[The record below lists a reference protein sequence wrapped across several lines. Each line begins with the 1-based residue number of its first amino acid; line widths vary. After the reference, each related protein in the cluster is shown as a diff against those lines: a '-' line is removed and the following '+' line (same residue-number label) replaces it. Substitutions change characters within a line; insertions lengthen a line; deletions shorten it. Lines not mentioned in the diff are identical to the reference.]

1 MAVLFRLKQIGRYA
15 TRFRRRF
22 GSRVPLAEAE
32 PPLRAELFGL
42 EQLGNHGESLAAIHE
57 LDPNLGPE
65 RLLHRLAENER
76 VIRDSHD
83 IVAEAVRSG
92 HRVAP
97 AAEWLLDNYYLI
109 AEQIDLARIHL
120 PKGYSRELPRLRG
133 GPLQGLPRIYDL
145 ALELV
150 SHTDGRVDVD
160 NLTYFVRAYQRVRPL
175 KLGELWAIPIMLRLT
190 LLENLRRVSY
200 RIAWRR
206 RHHDVA
212 LEWARR
218 FVSVVQEDP
227 RLFVTELAEFVRS
240 APSMSPPFVSELF
253 ASIEGLHSAVNLAIN
268 WIEQELSQ
276 QGQTIEM
283 IRQAESQ
290 DEAADQA
297 SIGNTITSLRTLSA
311 IDWRKFV
318 ESLSVTEAMLRRDP
332 AGVYP
337 RMDFRS
343 RDRYR
348 HVVEN
353 LARKSGVREQSVARA
368 AVKLAVARREQGASE
383 HRESHV
389 GYFLIDRGLRE
400 LQRSIGYR
408 PTLWERAGD
417 FLCRRPLGAYL
428 LALAVFT
435 GLMAGPLLLGAVP
448 LLARHWS
455 LFVSAAV
462 VVVLAVSRS
471 AVAVVNWMATI
482 LVPPR
487 NLPRL
492 DFSKG
497 VPKDHRTAV
506 VIPTLLY
513 SADNVRSLLEHI
525 EICHL
530 ANRDSEL
537 LFGIL
542 GDFPDASQEALP
554 QDQSLLDAAVAG
566 IRQLNAKYAAAG
578 RSRFFLL
585 YRPRKWNP
593 AERVW
598 MGPERKRGKLEEFNR
613 LVREGC
619 RDSYTVVE
627 GDLEA
632 IRSVKHVI
640 TLDADTQLPPE
651 SAAKLVGAIAHPLN
665 RPKIDP
671 ASGCAVR
678 GYGVLQPRLGV
689 SLVGSQESWF
699 ARLFAGEAGIDPY
712 TREVSNVY
720 HDLFGLGQYVGKG
733 IYDVEAFHNALE
745 DRFPPNRILSHDLIE
760 GCHARCGFVN
770 DVELIEDHPSSYLT
784 DAYRR
789 HRWTRGDWQIARWV
803 LPSVPDQEGHRLANP
818 LGAQAR
824 WLIFDNLRRSLIP
837 AALLATF
844 VLGWLAL
851 PDAALG
857 WTATL
862 LAIYFLP
869 DIPRTT
875 YALLAKG
882 KRIPWSAHV
891 GVSLANESRFWAVE
905 TLELIFL
912 PFQAY
917 LNVDAIVRVLW
928 RLFVSGRQL
937 LQWQTAWV
945 TGQAVSKGLWATFRA
960 MWVAPATAV
969 ATGAAMAVTGAAC
982 WAIAGPILALWFIS
996 PFAAWITGRPFGPR
1010 LSRLTTEQTHFLRKT
1025 ARRTWAYFER
1035 FAGPEHHWL
1044 PADNFQEVPQPK
1056 VASRTSPTNIG
1067 MGLLS
1072 ALAAYDFGYLSAGRL
1087 IHRTEQMFAT
1097 LDKMERYRG
1106 HFYNWYDTQTIEPLP
1121 PRYVSSVDSGNL
1133 AASLTVLKE
1142 GLRELIA
1149 APVMPPLWREGLE
1162 DCAKM
1167 LLDEMDRLMGSGAE
1181 SAAHLAAVREVV
1193 CEQTRSIRQAS
1204 PSLPAVHR
1212 ILTNCAIA
1220 LAASA
1225 PALARDDDAT
1235 FWLEAMRAGCD
1246 DLLGELRHLM
1256 PWLGEET
1263 SGGAWT
1269 AAEGDPLRDAIRAEM
1284 DKAATLDDLVTLER
1298 RLAQRV
1304 NECGSKGDAEAG
1316 HVATLRNHLSTA
1328 AERATKRI
1336 EAIEELIG
1344 RCEELGEMDL
1354 DFLYDPSRGLLAL
1367 GYSLQTHQRDT
1378 GHYDLLASEARL
1390 CSFLAVARGLLPIEH
1405 WFRLGRQLALGD
1417 GPAVLVSWSGS
1428 LFEYLMPLLVMPSF
1442 RPTLL
1447 DQSCKGAVR
1456 RQIRYGRLR
1465 RVPWGISES
1474 CYNLLDAQMNYQY
1487 RAFGVPGL
1495 GLKRG
1500 LADDLVIAPYAS
1512 ALGLMVVPDEACKNL
1527 QSLCAQGIAGRFG
1540 LYEAIDFT
1548 PDRVPSQKRFAI
1560 VRSYMAHHGGMGL
1573 LALDYALNGQPM
1585 QRRFMA
1591 DPEFRAA
1598 ALLLQERIPAAG
1610 IRLPAERE
1618 VAESPERGLAA
1629 KTGEAIA
1636 RVFKRADTPIP
1647 EVHLLSNGRY
1657 HVMVTNAGGGYS
1669 RWQDLA
1675 LTRWREDPT
1684 RDNWGT
1690 FFYVKDVNSGNT
1702 WSTTWQPWCGPL
1714 DRYEVTYSQGI
1725 AEFRSVKDQV
1735 EVYTRMAV
1743 SPEDD
1748 IELRRMTLT
1757 NFSRSSRTVEITSY
1771 AEVVL
1776 FDPRSES
1783 QHPVYQGL
1791 FVRTELLPPKAAIL
1805 CTRRP
1810 RSAEEHWP
1818 CLLHTVMVRGQAG
1831 DHALSFETDRAR
1843 FIGRGRTPA
1852 DPFALDK
1859 AGPLS
1864 DSAGDVLDPVV
1875 AVRRRIRLRPGESV
1889 VVDAVTGVGKDRE
1902 KAVAILD
1909 KYQDYRLADRVFDLA
1924 WTQSQVLLHGL
1935 RLGQAEAQLFGRLA
1949 SSLLYADSRRRP
1961 SPSLIARNRKGQSG
1975 LWSYGVSG
1983 DLPIVLLR
1991 MSDLSALDL
2000 AQTLIQAHAYWR
2012 HKGLRVDLII
2022 WAEAFAGYRQS
2033 LLDAIVGLVHGRSE
2047 GKLLDQHGG
2056 IFVRNIEQ
2064 VPEEDR
2070 LLIQAVAR
2078 IVLSDRFGS
2087 LTAQLERRGRQ
2098 DFRAEKF
2105 RATLEREGPIP
2116 GEEEIPQRELT
2127 CFNGLGGFTADGR
2140 EYVVQLYPGNTTPAP
2155 WVNVLANPAF
2165 GSVVSE
2171 SGGAYTWHENA
2182 HEFRLTPWYN
2192 DPIGDTSGEALYI
2205 RDEETGRFWSPT
2217 PGPAKGANPY
2227 LCRHGL
2233 GYSAFEHTEDHLF
2246 SETLI
2251 YVGVEV
2257 PVKFTV
2263 IRLRNVSDRTRRF
2276 SVTGFCEWVLG
2287 ESRDRSAMHV
2297 VTRVDPQTGAVF
2309 AWNAFNSDFAQHV
2322 TFYHC
2327 SETDRSLTGS
2337 RTEFIGRNGSPAAP
2351 AAMRCKRLSNRVGAG
2366 FDPCAAIQACVEIPP
2381 GQQKEVLFVLGAAQN
2396 EQQARSL
2403 LRSFGGT
2410 DGARQELE
2418 NVWQFWKRQL
2428 GGFFVETPDPTINF
2442 LANHWLLYQVLASRF
2457 WGRSGFYQSGGAYGF
2472 RDQLQDS
2479 LAFLYECPWLT
2490 RQHLLTSAS
2499 RQFVEGD
2506 VQHWWHPPSGRG
2518 VRTRISDDYLWLP
2531 YVACRYTAVTGDTGV
2546 LNEEVPFL
2554 EGRALK
2560 PDEESDYDRPQ
2571 VSERRASLYE
2581 HCVRAIKHGLQFGAH
2596 HLPLMGTGDWNDGMN
2611 RVGRGGKGESVWLAF
2626 FLYDVLKRFAV
2637 LASQRGDDASAR
2649 LCTDQADRLRQAIE
2663 AEGWDGRWYKRAFF
2677 DDGTPLGSSENLECR
2692 IDSLPQ
2698 SWAVLSGAAAPER
2711 ARLALQSVSEC
2722 LVDREL
2728 RVIKLL
2734 RPPFD
2739 SAPLDPGYI
2748 RGYVPGVRE
2757 NGGQY
2762 THAAVWVAMAWA
2774 TLQRPEE
2781 AWELFNLLNPIRHA
2795 DTAERAAVYKVEPYA
2810 VAADLYAAKGHE
2822 GRGGWTWYT
2831 GSAGWMY
2838 QLLVENLLGLKLEVD
2853 RLALTPLFHPEWSDY
2868 RIHYRYRNTFYDIHV
2883 VRTVPGAWNV
2893 ARLFVD
2899 DIEQGDLKIHL
2910 VDDGQEHFVRAEV
2923 GR

>member
-1 MAVLFRLKQIGRYA
+1 M
-15 TRFRRRF
+15 
-22 GSRVPLAEAE
+22 
-32 PPLRAELFGL
+32 
-42 EQLGNHGESLAAIHE
+42 
-57 LDPNLGPE
+57 
-65 RLLHRLAENER
+65 
-76 VIRDSHD
+76 
-83 IVAEAVRSG
+83 
-92 HRVAP
+92 
-97 AAEWLLDNYYLI
+97 
-109 AEQIDLARIHL
+109 
-120 PKGYSRELPRLRG
+120 PRLRG
-133 GPLQGLPRIYDL
+133 GPLRGLPRIYDV

-150 SHTDGRVDVD
+150 AHTDGRVDVD
-160 NLTYFVRAYQRVRPL
+160 NLTHFVSAYQRVRPL

-206 RHHDVA
+206 RHHDLA
-212 LEWARR
+212 LEWAGR
-218 FVSVVQEDP
+218 FVSVVQENP
-227 RLFVTELAEFVRS
+227 RLFLTELAEFVRS
-240 APSMSPPFVSELF
+240 DPLMSPPFIAELF
-253 ASIEGLHSAVNLAIN
+253 ASIEGLHSVFSVGIN

-276 QGQTIEM
+276 QGQNIEM

-290 DEAADQA
+290 DEAANQA

-311 IDWRKFV
+311 IDWPEFV
-318 ESLSVTEAMLRRDP
+318 ESLSVTESMLRRDP

-368 AVKLAVARREQGASE
+368 AVKLAVARCEQGASE

-389 GYFLIDRGLRE
+389 GYFLMDRGLRE
-400 LQRSIGYR
+400 LQRSVGYR
-408 PTLWERAGD
+408 PALWERARD
-417 FLCRRPLGAYL
+417 LLCRWPLAAYL
-428 LALAVFT
+428 LTLAVFT
-435 GLMAGPLLLGAVP
+435 GLIAGPLLLIALP
-448 LLARHWS
+448 LLSKHWF
-455 LFVSAAV
+455 LFASTAV

-471 AVAVVNWMATI
+471 AVAVVNWIATI
-482 LVPPR
+482 LIPPR

-492 DFSKG
+492 DFTKG
-497 VPKDHRTAV
+497 IPEDHRTAV

-513 SADNVRSLLEHI
+513 SENNVRSLLEHL
-525 EICHL
+525 EVCHL
-530 ANRDSEL
+530 ANRGSEL
-537 LFGIL
+537 IFGIL

-566 IRQLNAKYAAAG
+566 IRQLNAKYARTG
-578 RSRFFLL
+578 LSRFFLL
-585 YRPRKWNP
+585 YRPRKWNET
-593 AERVW
+593 ERVW

-613 LVREGC
+613 LVRDGC
-619 RDSYTVVE
+619 GHSYTVLE
-627 GDLEA
+627 GNLET

-651 SAAKLVGAIAHPLN
+651 SAAKLVGTIAHPLN

-678 GYGVLQPRLGV
+678 GYGILQPRLGV
-689 SLVGSQESWF
+689 SLISSQQSWF
-699 ARLFAGEAGIDPY
+699 ARLFAGEVGMDPY

-720 HDLFGLGQYVGKG
+720 HDLFGQGQYIGKG
-733 IYDVEAFHNALE
+733 IYDVDAFHNALE

-770 DVELIEDHPSSYLT
+770 DVELIEDYPSSYLT
-784 DAYRR
+784 DSYRR

-803 LPSVPDQEGHRLANP
+803 LPSVLDKDGRRVANP
-818 LGAQAR
+818 LGAQSR
-824 WLIFDNLRRSLIP
+824 LLIFDNLRRSLVP

-844 VLGWLAL
+844 VVGWLAL
-851 PDAALG
+851 PDAALR

-869 DIPRTT
+869 DIPRTA

-882 KRIPWSAHV
+882 KRIAWSAHV
-891 GVSLANESRFWAVE
+891 ALSLANESRVWLVE
-905 TLELIFL
+905 TLELVFL
-912 PFQAY
+912 PFQAC
-917 LNVDAIVRVLW
+917 LQLDAIVRVLW
-928 RLFVSGRQL
+928 RLFVSGRRL

-945 TGQAVSKGLWATFRA
+945 TGQTVSNGLGTTVRA
-960 MWVAPATAV
+960 MWVAPALAV
-969 ATGAAMAVTGAAC
+969 ATGVAMTVTGAAG
-982 WAIAGPILALWFIS
+982 WAIAGPILALWFVS
-996 PFAAWITGRPFGPR
+996 PLVAWITGRPFGSR
-1010 LSRLTTEQTHFLRKT
+1010 LSRLTTEQTLFLRKT

-1044 PADNFQEVPQPK
+1044 PADNFQEVPEPK

-1072 ALAAYDFGYLSAGRL
+1072 ALAAYDFGYLSSGRL
-1087 IHRTEQMFAT
+1087 VHRTEQTFAT

-1106 HFYNWYDTQTIEPLP
+1106 HFYNWYDTQTIEPLS

-1142 GLRELIA
+1142 GLRELIG
-1149 APVMPPLWREGLE
+1149 APIIPPLWREGLE
-1162 DCAKM
+1162 DCAHV
-1167 LLDEMDRLMGSGAE
+1167 LLDEVDRLMLGGAE
-1181 SAAHLAAVREVV
+1181 SAARLQAVREVV
-1193 CEQTRSIRQAS
+1193 CEQARFIRQAS
-1204 PSLPAVHR
+1204 SSLPEAHR
-1212 ILTNCAIA
+1212 ALTDCVIA
-1220 LAASA
+1220 LAESA
-1225 PALARDDDAT
+1225 PALTPDDDAT
-1235 FWLEAMRAGCD
+1235 FWLQAMLAGCD
-1246 DLLGELRHLM
+1246 DLLGELGHFL
-1256 PWLGEET
+1256 PWLNKAIPG
-1263 SGGAWT
+1263 
-1269 AAEGDPLRDAIRAEM
+1269 EGDPLGAAIREEM
-1284 DKAATLDDLVTLER
+1284 DKAAALGDLVTLHR
-1298 RLAQRV
+1298 RLAERV
-1304 NECGSKGDAEAG
+1304 KEWAGTGHAEAQR
-1316 HVATLRNHLSTA
+1316 AEILQDDLSAA
-1328 AERATKRI
+1328 AERATLRI
-1336 EAIEELIG
+1336 EAIEELLG

-1354 DFLYDPSRGLLAL
+1354 DFLYEPSRGLLAL
-1367 GYSLQTHQRDT
+1367 GYSLETHQRDA
-1378 GHYDLLASEARL
+1378 GYYDLLASEARL
-1390 CSFLAVARGLLPIEH
+1390 CSFLAVARGLLPMEH
-1405 WFRLGRQLALGD
+1405 WLRLGRQLALGE
-1417 GPAVLVSWSGS
+1417 GPPVLVSWSGS
-1428 LFEYLMPLLVMPSF
+1428 LFEYLMPMLLMPTF

-1447 DQSCKGAVR
+1447 DQSCNGAVR
-1456 RQIRYGRLR
+1456 RQIRYGRWR

-1474 CYNLLDAQMNYQY
+1474 GYNLMDAQRNYQY

-1500 LADDLVIAPYAS
+1500 LAADLVIAPYAS
-1512 ALGLMVVPDEACKNL
+1512 ALGLMVAPIHACRNL
-1527 QSLCAQGIAGRFG
+1527 QSLSAQGMAGRFG
-1540 LYEAIDFT
+1540 LYEAMDFT
-1548 PDRVPSQKRFAI
+1548 PVRVQSQRRFAI
-1560 VRSYMAHHGGMGL
+1560 VRSYMAHHSGMTL
-1573 LALDYALNGQPM
+1573 VALDYALNGQPM

-1591 DPEFRAA
+1591 DREFQSA

-1610 IRLPAERE
+1610 IRLPAERD
-1618 VAESPERGLAA
+1618 VAESPQRDSSA

-1636 RVFKRADTPIP
+1636 RILKGADTPIP

-1675 LTRWREDPT
+1675 LTRWREDST

-1690 FFYVKDVNSGNT
+1690 FFYVKDVKSGNT
-1702 WSTTWQPWCGPL
+1702 WSTTWQPWCEPL

-1725 AEFRSVKDQV
+1725 AEFRSVKDQI
-1735 EVYTRMAV
+1735 EAYTRMAV

-1748 IELRRMTLT
+1748 IEVRRITLT
-1757 NFSRSSRTVEITSY
+1757 NFSRSSRSVEVTSY

-1776 FDPRSES
+1776 LDPRSES
-1783 QHPVYQGL
+1783 HHPVYHGL
-1791 FVRTELLPPKAAIL
+1791 FVGTELLRPKAAIL

-1818 CLLHTVMVRGQAG
+1818 CLLHSVMVRGQVG
-1831 DHALSFETDRAR
+1831 DQALSFETDRAR

-1852 DPFALDK
+1852 NPVALDK

-1864 DSAGDVLDPVV
+1864 DSAGHVLDPVV
-1875 AVRRRIRLRPGESV
+1875 AIRRRIRLRPGETI
-1889 VVDAVTGVGKDRE
+1889 VVDAITGVAQDRE
-1902 KAVAILD
+1902 AAVALLD
-1909 KYQDYRLADRVFDLA
+1909 KYQDHRLAERVFDVA

-1935 RLGQAEAQLFGRLA
+1935 RLSQAEAQLFGSLA

-1991 MSDLSALDL
+1991 VSDLSALDL

-2012 HKGLRVDLII
+2012 HKGLHVDLII
-2022 WAEAFAGYRQS
+2022 WAEAIAGYRQS

-2070 LLIQAVAR
+2070 VLIQSVAR
-2078 IVLSDRFGS
+2078 VVLSDRFGR
-2087 LTAQLERRGRQ
+2087 LTAQLDRRVRQEGRV
-2098 DFRAEKF
+2098 EKF
-2105 RATLEREGPIP
+2105 RPTLERQGPIP
-2116 GEEEIPQRELT
+2116 GEEELPPRELI
-2127 CFNGLGGFTADGR
+2127 CFNGLGGFTQDGR
-2140 EYVVQLYPGNTTPAP
+2140 EYVVQLYPGKPTPAP
-2155 WVNVLANPAF
+2155 WVNVLANPGF
-2165 GSVVSE
+2165 GTVVSE

-2192 DPIGDTSGEALYI
+2192 DPVGDTTGEALYI

-2246 SETLI
+2246 SETLV
-2251 YVGVEV
+2251 YVGVEA

-2263 IRLRNVSDRTRRF
+2263 IRLRNISDRTRRF

-2287 ESRDRSAMHV
+2287 ASRDRSAMHV
-2297 VTRVDPQTGAVF
+2297 VTRVDPQSGAVF

-2322 TFYHC
+2322 AFYGC
-2327 SETDRSLTGS
+2327 SATDRSLTGS

-2351 AAMRCKRLSNRVGAG
+2351 AGMRSKRLSNRVGAG
-2366 FDPCAAIQACVEIPP
+2366 FDPCAAIQAYVEIPA
-2381 GQQKEVLFVLGAAQN
+2381 GQQTEVIFVLGAAEN
-2396 EQQARSL
+2396 ETEARSL
-2403 LRSFGGT
+2403 LRSYGGA

-2418 NVWQFWKRQL
+2418 DVWQFWKHQL
-2428 GGFFVETPDPTINF
+2428 DGLSVETPDPAVNF
-2442 LANHWLLYQVLASRF
+2442 LASHWLLYQVLTSRF

-2479 LAFLYECPWLT
+2479 LAFLVECPWLT
-2490 RQHLLTSAS
+2490 RQHLLTAAS
-2499 RQFVEGD
+2499 RQFAEGD

-2518 VRTRISDDYLWLP
+2518 LRTRISDDYLWLP
-2531 YVACRYTAVTGDTGV
+2531 YVACRYVAVTGDVGI

-2554 EGRALK
+2554 DGK
-2560 PDEESDYDRPQ
+2560 PLQPGEASVYDRPQ
-2571 VSERRASLYE
+2571 VAERRASLYE
-2581 HCVRAIKHGLQFGAH
+2581 HCVRAIRHGLQFGVH
-2596 HLPLMGTGDWNDGMN
+2596 GLPLMGTGDWNDGMN
-2611 RVGRGGKGESVWLAF
+2611 RVGREGKGESVWLAF
-2626 FLYDVLKRFAV
+2626 FLYDVLKRFAP
-2637 LASQRGDDASAR
+2637 LALQRGDEDSAR
-2649 LCTDQADRLRQAIE
+2649 RCTDQADRLRQAIE
-2663 AEGWDGRWYKRAFF
+2663 AEGWDGQWYKRAFF
-2677 DDGTPLGSSENLECR
+2677 DDGTPLGSSQNTECR

-2698 SWAVLSGAAAPER
+2698 SWAVLSGAAAPDR
-2711 ARLALQSVSEC
+2711 AQLALQSVSDG
-2722 LVDREL
+2722 LVDRDL
-2728 RVIKLL
+2728 RLIKLL
-2734 RPPFD
+2734 HPPFD

-2762 THAAVWVAMAWA
+2762 THAAIWVAMAWT

-2781 AWELFNLLNPIRHA
+2781 AWDLFNLLNPIRHA
-2795 DTAERAAVYKVEPYA
+2795 DTAERAAVYKVEPYV
-2810 VAADLYAAKGHE
+2810 VAADVYAAQGHE

-2853 RLALTPLFHPEWSDY
+2853 RLALSPLFHPEWSDY
-2868 RIHYRYRNTFYDIHV
+2868 RIHYRYRNAFYDIHV
-2883 VRTVPGAWNV
+2883 VRTEPGARNV

-2899 DIEQGDLKIHL
+2899 DIQQGDLRIHL
-2910 VDDGQEHFVRAEV
+2910 VDDGQVHFVRAEV
-2923 GR
+2923 GH